1 MLWSY
6 KDEPHPSCL
15 QELRGETEAR
25 NLPRRQVAEP
35 ITESSSL
42 GLLYSFPAGSELLRV
57 NQAES
62 LVQWKVTGWPQWDLI
77 HI

>member
-1 MLWSY
+1 MLLSY
-6 KDEPHPSCL
+6 KDEPHLSSL
-15 QELRGETEAR
+15 QELRGEAEASS
-25 NLPRRQVAEP
+25 LLRRQVAEP
-35 ITESSSL
+35 VIESSSL

-62 LVQWKVTGWPQWDLI
+62 LAQWKVTGWPQWDLI